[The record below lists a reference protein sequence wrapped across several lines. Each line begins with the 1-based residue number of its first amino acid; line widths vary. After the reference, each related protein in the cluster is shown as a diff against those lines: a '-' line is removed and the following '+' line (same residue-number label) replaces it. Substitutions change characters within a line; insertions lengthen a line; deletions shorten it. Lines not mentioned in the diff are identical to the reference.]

1 MLCLTSTKCFRTN
14 HDNVTNSFPL
24 LLALKVLLVLIIT
37 YQPLL
42 RIFICRNTYYEIWK
56 YLGLTDGDLG
66 KVDSRH
72 TAHLMSRFR
81 LARVKIFWQ
90 FFQTTQVQTLSV
102 TTMIT
107 MKDISCTFNRQFFQD
122 LGQLEQTTAVI
133 RYISIRPRNRTNPHY
148 AAEFQGTQL
157 CCLPANK
164 LDSPL
169 QDDTHYIYVTLPQLP
184 ANMYDIKDG
193 N

>member
-1 MLCLTSTKCFRTN
+1 MTL
-14 HDNVTNSFPL
+14 
-24 LLALKVLLVLIIT
+24 
-37 YQPLL
+37 
-42 RIFICRNTYYEIWK
+42 
-56 YLGLTDGDLG
+56 
-66 KVDSRH
+66 
-72 TAHLMSRFR
+72 FR

-90 FFQTTQVQTLSV
+90 FFQTTQVQTISTT

-107 MKDISCTFNRQFFQD
+107 MKDISCAFIRQFLMKD
-122 LGQLEQTTAVI
+122 LGQLGQLEPTVAVT
-133 RYISIRPRNRTNPHY
+133 RYISIRPRHRSNPHY

-169 QDDTHYIYVTLPQLP
+169 QDDIHYIHVTLPQLQ
-184 ANMYDIKDG
+184 ANMYDKKNG